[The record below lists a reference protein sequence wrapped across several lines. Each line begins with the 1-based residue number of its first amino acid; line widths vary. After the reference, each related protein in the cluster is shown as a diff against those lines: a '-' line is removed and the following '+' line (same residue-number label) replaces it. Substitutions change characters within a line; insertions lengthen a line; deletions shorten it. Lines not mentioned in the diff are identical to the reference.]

1 MSNENKKALE
11 RSTRNINRRYNAN
24 DSSYRRS
31 GPIGDS
37 LAYRIFASREEIDRM
52 KNILLSSDMKTYE
65 KNKEYIESVSKIFT
79 QYSLIR
85 ESIDRI
91 YQAFNNAIKNND
103 QMSESEIKDII
114 LNGKKVPNLN
124 YYIDKDGYVTDV
136 ILPRL
141 KEIYDEVVQNKLN
154 DLDEKISS
162 LNQEVFERYIENY
175 RITDT
180 YLSKSIYDNTTNSL
194 ISTKF
199 VVDYRLSAIKE
210 NIGFEIYTVDSV
222 IEKIYRDEDYDNPI
236 SVNESTFTLIPTE
249 NEINK
254 NKPIVYEIESVSPI
268 FIRPINDKAF
278 NFIDIVIPY
287 VLYEYDLEGS
297 RGLFLTNNDSFN
309 VFETKSNTNGNEDPG
324 VHNIFKLNNDP
335 YSKFSSITEPNEV
348 VDLFVGDNNGGKL
361 FLTTKTKDTVVKRN
375 SIDNNPEFPFI
386 IKSDK
391 NQIGN
396 ISVINNR
403 GTYKE
408 NDKNKYKTSQY
419 KIGSENIDTI
429 EMVDTYDTEVDVG
442 NSGEIIDNLDIINK
456 IPTDVTNL
464 KNIDN
469 GNTFVAEFSGSSTPP
484 EWSEDSEGDSYDDVK
499 WDTVHFVTNGRIR
512 WRRGEVSTCA
522 RNSTGTYNITLNN
535 GESYE
540 NCKLIREGDPCV
552 LMRSLTMDTTDPNY
566 ELKNNLGLYDEGIFR
581 LSSGDLPPAV
591 DKYDPTSQNN
601 VVDYHY
607 KWYNDDNYANL
618 DKFITIGSKVPFS
631 ENLNGPM
638 TEANYGYVT
647 AIDLI
652 TQTMTIYN
660 PATSSSKTICYKMFG
675 DETKLKYV
683 KVKNTN
689 GILLNVTSVQVVGYR
704 GEEAY
709 KTNND
714 TTGDHYLSDFV
725 FVDPEVQNADFLFG
739 PGTNN
744 NGNTDAM
751 NNSNYCLKSELGNVR
766 RSHFSDN
773 IYVESRG
780 NENGDAAISK
790 FNGSG
795 YIYPRY
801 LFDASKIKGYMDGNY
816 NYAKSYFI
824 TSAPDS
830 YSTKGMVVRDSDG
843 YLKAFVSNVNTVEVN
858 KCLFLDG
865 YYTTV
870 ENPENGSLVAA
881 ILKETSDKEF
891 TFEYAHDTSIKYKL
905 KLSSQGTHVNTADVA
920 YITTNNASVPI
931 ITAHEINGQL
941 IIDNESNEASIDFTY
956 NNTNY
961 KVNIPRSN
969 ITYKSDI
976 AIVTNKT
983 SGVSVLRTSITD
995 YLLGSDKTLNIKVGS
1010 TTHSNL
1016 NILKIGDA
1024 VLHVNPKYKF
1034 NQFMFEP
1041 IIIKS
1046 VSSSGVS
1053 GFYYNSVK
1061 GTLSTEP
1068 ASNVPISKLGIPYDL
1083 KTFYTTDD
1091 TTSKIVSI
1099 NKENRTVKFADGK
1112 TISYYVFSNTDMIKN
1127 GYLYVDYKSKV
1138 IKTIEQVDWN
1148 KFNVMHTDGTSAAN
1162 VLIKS
1167 ISFNESLFMDFDY
1180 VLTDP
1185 TGSNLIEYSDINKR
1199 TLLKTEI
1206 GDYYRISY
1214 FSDYLIVT
1222 DYVVENV
1229 NIVFNDTSGRKINP
1243 SCRYKIT
1250 NYELESIYGITY
1262 KDDVETSL
1270 INNCMY
1276 PIELL
1281 SGSIKREKGEC
1292 KLTLRTESS
1301 GQFTV
1306 KLSYAYASKNKLCI
1320 YNYTLYQY
1328 LYHDNTQAI
1337 FSTLTATG
1345 GITGTLGEW
1354 YDLTNRA
1361 AYILDNTITGHI
1373 ITEDETDKL
1382 LYSITMDYYIA
1393 SFTDRDTGYLRWV
1406 KLMGIDGES
1415 YRCKNEEVSTDA
1427 LTISYDSQVAPYVD
1441 KYSYDSFELYG
1452 EDKQFTGVISRNF
1465 YRINGMGGAQY
1476 YYDLLIPGINTR
1488 VLKCK
1493 VLKRSGVNGGGYV
1506 NFGSTKCFFVENPDT
1521 SNKIICCF
1529 NDSFAANTTFP
1540 DGYYNETSVAKYTL
1554 DWLIQGD
1561 GHYFES
1567 ENQYGSIFR
1576 DKTCKYKLTRQGSSI
1591 IEDNLAYINTKNKDF
1606 GYDFMSVYNSTKYS
1620 SPVSNDVYYVPKD
1633 ADITVA
1639 TINGKNKYIY
1649 QLNVYYKYLYNQSIF
1664 NDEQFS
1670 NYDGNVHL
1678 IFFDRDNW
1686 ELGNAK

>member
-136 ILPRL
+136 IVPKL
-141 KEIYDEVVQNKLN
+141 KQIYDEVVQNKIN

-162 LNQEVFERYIENY
+162 LKQEVFERYDESY
-175 RITDT
+175 KITDT

-210 NIGFEIYTVDSV
+210 NIGFEIYTVDGV
-222 IEKIYRDEDYDNPI
+222 IEKFYRDEDYDNPV

-268 FIRPINDKAF
+268 FVRPINDKAF

-287 VLYEYDLEGS
+287 VLYEYDLETSKGI
-297 RGLFLTNNDSFN
+297 FLTNNDSFN
-309 VFETKSNTNGNEDPG
+309 VFETKSNTNENENPG
-324 VHNIFKLNNDP
+324 VYNIFKLNNNP
-335 YSKFSSITEPNEV
+335 YNKFSSITEPNEV
-348 VDLFVGDNNGGKL
+348 VDLFIGNNNGGKL

-391 NQIGN
+391 NQIGD

-403 GTYKE
+403 GDYKE

-442 NSGEIIDNLDIINK
+442 NSGEIIDNLEIINK
-456 IPTDVTNL
+456 IPTDVINL

-535 GESYE
+535 GETYE

-552 LMRSLTMDTTDPNY
+552 LMRSLTMDTSDPNY

-581 LSSGDLPPAV
+581 LSSSGVPAV
-591 DKYDPTSQNN
+591 DRYDPTSQNN
-601 VVDYHY
+601 KVNTYY
-607 KWYNDDNYANL
+607 KWYEDNNYANL

-683 KVKNTN
+683 KVKNTYGN
-689 GILLNVTSVQVVGYR
+689 FLSVTSVRVVQYR
-704 GEEAY
+704 GQEVY

-714 TTGDHYLSDFV
+714 TTEDHYLDDFV
-725 FVDPEVQNADFLFG
+725 FVDLEVQNADFLFG
-739 PGTNN
+739 PGINN

-751 NNSNYCLKSELGNVR
+751 NNSNYCMKSELGNVR

-773 IYVESRG
+773 IYFESSG
-780 NENGDAAISK
+780 NTYGDAAISK
-790 FNGSG
+790 FGGSG

-801 LFDASKIKGYMDGNY
+801 LFDASKIKGYMDSNY
-816 NYAKSYFI
+816 DYAKSYFI
-824 TSAPDS
+824 TSVPDS
-830 YSTKGMVVRDSDG
+830 YSNKGTVERDPVTKKIKANISDTT
-843 YLKAFVSNVNTVEVN
+843 TVEVN
-858 KCLFLDG
+858 KCIFLDG
-865 YYTTV
+865 YYTTI

-881 ILKETSDKEF
+881 ILKETNDKEF
-891 TFEYAHDTSIKYKL
+891 TFEYAHDSSIKYKL
-905 KLSSQGTHVNTADVA
+905 KLSSQGTHVDIADVA

-941 IIDNESNEASIDFTY
+941 IIDNESNEASVDFTY
-956 NNTNY
+956 NNTKY

-1024 VLHVNPKYKF
+1024 VLYVNPKYKF
-1034 NQFMFEP
+1034 NQFMYEP
-1041 IIIKS
+1041 LIIKS

-1053 GFYYNSVK
+1053 GVYYNSVK
-1061 GTLSTEP
+1061 GTLTNSGVTN
-1068 ASNVPISKLGIPYDL
+1068 APISKLGIPYDS
-1083 KTFYTTDD
+1083 KTFYTSDN

-1099 NKENRTVKFADGK
+1099 NKENRTVKFVDGK

-1138 IKTIEQVDWN
+1138 IKTITQVDWN
-1148 KFNVMHTDGTSAAN
+1148 KFNITYTDGTSATN
-1162 VLIKS
+1162 VARGDI
-1167 ISFNESLFMDFDY
+1167 IFNESLFMDFDY
-1180 VLTDP
+1180 ILTDP
-1185 TGSNLIEYSDINKR
+1185 VASNLTTKENVARR
-1199 TLLKTEI
+1199 TLLKDEITE
-1206 GDYYRISY
+1206 YRISN
-1214 FSDYLIVT
+1214 FTTYLIIVSH
-1222 DYVVENV
+1222 NGPS
-1229 NIVFNDTSGRKINP
+1229 NIVFSSIYGTKIGDL
-1243 SCRYKIT
+1243 CKYKIT
-1250 NYELESIYGITY
+1250 NFDLESILGITTKGDANY
-1262 KDDVETSL
+1262 SLKTNYLYPMNIYSGYATRDDD
-1270 INNCMY
+1270 
-1276 PIELL
+1276 
-1281 SGSIKREKGEC
+1281 GSC
-1292 KLTLRTESS
+1292 KLNIRDSVS
-1301 GQFTV
+1301 GNFTV
-1306 KLSYAYASKNKLCI
+1306 PLTYAYACRGNWCMFENELHQFQSYDI
-1320 YNYTLYQY
+1320 YAK
-1328 LYHDNTQAI
+1328 QAI
-1337 FSTLTATG
+1337 FYTADGVQKKVSMYSTCNILT
-1345 GITGTLGEW
+1345 
-1354 YDLTNRA
+1354 DDA
-1361 AYILDNTITGHI
+1361 AYVLDNTITGHI
-1373 ITEDETDKL
+1373 ITEDEL
-1382 LYSITMDYYIA
+1382 GILIYRNGGYVA
-1393 SFTDRDTGYLRWV
+1393 SFTDRNRNDEGYLRWV
-1406 KLMGIDGES
+1406 KLSRITGEEYKCES
-1415 YRCKNEEVSTDA
+1415 VPLGNTDNYLRHEYSEEYLPYISKEQYESIEFYDATTDQ
-1427 LTISYDSQVAPYVD
+1427 YQ
-1441 KYSYDSFELYG
+1441 
-1452 EDKQFTGVISRNF
+1452 GVIFRTFSN
-1465 YRINGMGGAQY
+1465 NGY
-1476 YYDLLIPGINTR
+1476 YYDMLVPGINNIR
-1488 VLKCK
+1488 VIECK
-1493 VLKRSGVNGGGYV
+1493 VLKRSSHDNGYI
-1506 NFGSTKCFFVENPDT
+1506 NFGNIKNVFIENPNSAT
-1521 SNKIICCF
+1521 SKIICIE
-1529 NDSFAANTTFP
+1529 NEALAASTQFP
-1540 DGYYNETSVAKYTL
+1540 DGRYDEKSYVKYKL
-1554 DWLIQGD
+1554 DWLLQGD
-1561 GHYFES
+1561 SHE
-1567 ENQYGSIFR
+1567 FR
-1576 DKTCKYKLTRQGSSI
+1576 SDNYPYWGKSCKYSCSRQGTGIFGDPIAFCYSSLY
-1591 IEDNLAYINTKNKDF
+1591 DYDF
-1606 GYDFMSVYNSTKYS
+1606 GHVYGIDEFNNPIDGESYWCL
-1620 SPVSNDVYYVPKD
+1620 VD
-1633 ADITVA
+1633 ADIAWNST
-1639 TINGKNKYIY
+1639 TRKSEYKFGSR
-1649 QLNVYYKYLYNQSIF
+1649 YKYATSQNNFAVGEI
-1664 NDEQFS
+1664 S
-1670 NYDGNVHL
+1670 NINNNLHL
-1678 IFFDRDNW
+1678 VFLDKSGYI
-1686 ELGNAK
+1686 LGNAK